1 MKNILFLIVAL
12 FMILLLIGCQTES
25 NQGES
30 EQEEENI
37 QEPVEEESVKEEE
50 VEDREGEIELDVTVN
65 EHQPLYRVNQTN
77 WAIEPI
83 SEETNSQVVLLTID
97 DAPDQH
103 ALEMANTL
111 KTLEAPAIFFV
122 NGHFLQDQEQQQIL
136 KEIYEMGFV
145 IGNHTYTHPNLS
157 DLSEEQQR
165 EEIIALNDLVED
177 IIGERP
183 KFFRAPFGVNT
194 DVSNAVAEEE
204 EMVVMNWTYGYD
216 WEADYTEADAL
227 AEIMV
232 NAPELRDGANVLMHD
247 RAWTREAL
255 EDIVIGLREKD
266 YEIVNPKT
274 IETVSE

>member
-1 MKNILFLIVAL
+1 MTF
-12 FMILLLIGCQTES
+12 LLIGCQAET

-30 EQEEENI
+30 EQEENI
-37 QEPVEEESVKEEE
+37 QEPVEEESVNEEE
-50 VEDREGEIELDVTVN
+50 VEESEGEIELDETVKQY
-65 EHQPLYRVNQTN
+65 QPLYRVNQTN

-83 SEETNSQVVLLTID
+83 SEETNSKVVLLTID

-111 KTLEAPAIFFV
+111 KALDASAIFFV
-122 NGHFLQDQEQQQIL
+122 NGHFLEDQDQQQIL

-157 DLSEEQQR
+157 DISEEQQR

-216 WEADYTEADAL
+216 WEDDYTEADVL
-227 AEIMV
+227 AEMMI
-232 NAPELRDGANVLMHD
+232 NTPELRDGANLLMHD
-247 RAWTREAL
+247 RSWTSEAL
-255 EDIVIGLREKD
+255 EDIVIGLEEKG
-266 YEIVNPKT
+266 YELVNPKT
-274 IETVSE
+274 IETDVE